1 MSMLKVKE
9 IEMNDIFVLTEIGFE
24 NTLDHTFCKD
34 YENGF
39 ALVLNP
45 CEKEGKGKVKMN
57 FFMGQSETEDCDEG
71 IDALCDM
78 SEAYEDIS
86 ELIRKGIVVYE

>member
-1 MSMLKVKE
+1 MLKVKE
-9 IEMNDIFVLTEIGFE
+9 IEMNDVFTLAEMKFE
-24 NTLDHTFCKD
+24 NTHETTFCKD

-45 CEKEGKGKVKMN
+45 CEKDGNGKVKINM
-57 FFMGQSETEDCDEG
+57 FIEQSEVEECDEG
-71 IDALCDM
+71 IDETLDM
-78 SEAYEDIS
+78 SEIYDDIS